1 MLASLN
7 SMRRCREIESLA
19 KSYEQ
24 LFSGEVGGDRDVVAI
39 VNEVLPVGVVLRK
52 KDRSGWVKPWSRRAV
67 MMVPEAGKPRKPG
80 PYDVDL
86 RAYIAKTFDIVLPGT
101 GAPVL
106 PSRVRSSN
114 GAIDE
119 WHVDSSY

>member
-7 SMRRCREIESLA
+7 SMRLCREIESLA
-19 KSYEQ
+19 KSYER
-24 LFSGEVGGDRDVVAI
+24 LFSGEAGDDRDVVAI
-39 VNEVLPVGVVLRK
+39 VNEVLPVGVVLRN
-52 KDRSGWVKPWSRRAV
+52 KDGGGWMKPWSRRAV

-80 PYDVDL
+80 PHAVDL
-86 RAYIAKTFDIVLPGT
+86 RAYIAETFDIVLPGT

-106 PSRVRSSN
+106 PSRVWSSN

-119 WHVDSSY
+119 WHVDSLY